1 MTAGERLANFAPDE
15 SAETTP
21 GISDGHG
28 ISDGL
33 QLIRAGR
40 DLIFFIT
47 RARTPMPKSGREYI
61 ERCRVYLETG
71 RAPTAPTPLPA

>member
-1 MTAGERLANFAPDE
+1 MIYN
-15 SAETTP
+15 
-21 GISDGHG
+21 ISDGHS

-47 RARTPMPKSGREYI
+47 RARTPMPKSTSEYI
-61 ERCRVYLETG
+61 ERCHVYLETG
-71 RAPTAPTPLPA
+71 SAPTAPTPLPA